1 MEGGPIDVD
10 RETSFSDGEIG
21 HRDRAFRIRRADG
34 HLLLGIE
41 AVLLEESQELELEWR
56 SDASLVGFEPR
67 ARVFHVTGLEWA

>member
-34 HLLLGIE
+34 HLLLGSK
-41 AVLLEESQELELEWR
+41 AMLLEESQELELERR

-67 ARVFHVTGLEWA
+67 AGIFHVTGLEWA